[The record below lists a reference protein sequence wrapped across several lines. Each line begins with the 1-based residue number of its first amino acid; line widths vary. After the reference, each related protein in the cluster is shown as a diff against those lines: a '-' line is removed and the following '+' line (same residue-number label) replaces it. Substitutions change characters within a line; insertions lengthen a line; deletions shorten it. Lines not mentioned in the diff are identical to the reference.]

1 MLPFDIHI
9 HPSFCSHF
17 HTSFEECFSFLYSTK
32 GYTYSWSGKFIQ
44 LQYELPSIPWDFC
57 YIPWYFPSSDWAFP
71 VIKFI
76 QSSSTKQAREVL
88 LEYGLPPLG
97 TKESPNPAY
106 IIFLSVS
113 RSPKDSAYWSTRYSL
128 SARVI
133 SLSNSREFV
142 ASDTIRREGST
153 ISN

>member
-1 MLPFDIHI
+1 MYGPAELVPPPRSPFSKKI
-9 HPSFCSHF
+9 S
-17 HTSFEECFSFLYSTK
+17 
-32 GYTYSWSGKFIQ
+32 
-44 LQYELPSIPWDFC
+44 
-57 YIPWYFPSSDWAFP
+57 
-71 VIKFI
+71 
-76 QSSSTKQAREVL
+76 KQAREVL

-113 RSPKDSAYWSTRYSL
+113 RSPKDSACWSTRYSL

-153 ISN
+153 ISNEGASQW